1 MKLGIYLDSEGNHGG
16 VHQYSLALLNALMSF
31 PKEKYSVIAI
41 CATQE
46 WYDFCRNKNIEYYYT
61 EVIVSKENAFQ
72 FAKTLLK
79 AWIKRLDVLEVRQR
93 KIDYVIFPTVTPNM
107 ILIKNSICAIH
118 DLMHRYEHRYPE
130 ISSIYQ
136 YVLRDILFKIIARKS
151 VLVLVDSEL
160 GKQQVQDCY
169 LHRIDD
175 ERIVP
180 LPYIA
185 PDYIYEAS
193 EDASESEM
201 AEWDTISSKIPAQ
214 YFFYP
219 AQFWRHK
226 NHIALLRGIE
236 IAKQANPDIHIVF
249 VGSQKNAYKDVTDY
263 IEEHS
268 LSDNVTILGYV
279 TNYSMMQLYKNA
291 QALFMASC
299 CGPTNIPQLEAFY
312 LGCPVVVADVYA
324 VKEQVKDAAL
334 LFAPDDYERI
344 ADYMKD
350 LWTNNA
356 LRMELRQKGFQ
367 HAAEW
372 GPKQFGER
380 LFSIIETIR
389 RN

>member
-46 WYDFCRNKNIEYYYT
+46 WYDFCKNKDIECYYT